1 MGGPGSGR
9 KSEGKGWNKK
19 AADKDMKRLVKMR
32 IRKAPSK
39 VEYRGFNIKAK
50 TTGKGY

>member
-9 KSEGKGWNKK
+9 KPGY
-19 AADKDMKRLVKMR
+19 AARSKKDMTELVKMR

-39 VEYRGFNIKAK
+39 LMHYSGSVIPPSQK
-50 TTGKGY
+50 TGKRW

>member
-9 KSEGKGWNKK
+9 NPGYK
-19 AADKDMKRLVKMR
+19 ARADKDMKELIRLR

-39 VEYRGFNIKAK
+39 LMKFSGSVIPPSQRGRK
-50 TTGKGY
+50 